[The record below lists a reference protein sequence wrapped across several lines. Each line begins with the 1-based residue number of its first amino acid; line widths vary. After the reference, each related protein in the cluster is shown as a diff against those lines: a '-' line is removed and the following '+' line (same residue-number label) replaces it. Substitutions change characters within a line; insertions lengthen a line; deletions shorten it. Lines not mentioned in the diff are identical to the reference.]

1 MDGHDFAMAGRIL
14 QTDYVVVTFADD
26 DTIFDDDGTEWSA
39 ISCIDADFSFVDG
52 HLHEFVH
59 LLAEVLSPF
68 IINGFFLAAL
78 FLELGEEIFLG
89 PAEFGWGLNLDMDI
103 HIAWLLGT

>member
-14 QTDYVVVTFADD
+14 QTDYVVVAFSDN
-26 DTIFDDDGTEWSA
+26 DTIFDDNGTEWSA

-89 PAEFGWGLNLDMDI
+89 PAEFGWGLNFDMDI